1 MENFD
6 HLNSPKSFM
15 KAEEKVKMYNEK
27 NQSELC
33 WIFHLDDG
41 NYIVAV
47 VDNLSGVHEVVP
59 QAGVIVFVDATP
71 NLKYDAPCNYPL

>member
-1 MENFD
+1 
-6 HLNSPKSFM
+6 M
-15 KAEEKVKMYNEK
+15 KKI
-27 NQSELC
+27 NQN
-33 WIFHLDDG
+33 FHLDDG